1 MTATAILAA
10 LIVLPWLVG
19 GYGVYLLSLTAVYTL
34 VAVGLNL
41 LTGLTGQISLG
52 HAAFFAIG
60 AYGTGLLAQ
69 RAGIPMPL
77 ALLLAGL
84 LSAAVGALAA
94 LPALRLRNLYLAIA
108 TLGLGTV
115 VQKTL
120 FEWRSVTGGGG
131 GLTLAPPHVAGIAIG
146 NGIGLYYVVLLL
158 AAAGLW
164 AASNLVRGRSGRA
177 MRLLRE
183 SEVAAGTLGIPV
195 AQAKVT
201 AFALSAFYAA
211 IAGGLYGYVVGY
223 VSPEGFGIA
232 LSISFISMIVIGG
245 LGSSGGPV
253 LGAAFYVLLPEVF
266 SRFKDAPGLVFGIA
280 LMLTMVFLPD
290 GLWGL
295 PARLRGRP

>member
-1 MTATAILAA
+1 MIAA
-10 LIVLPWLVG
+10 SIIALLLVLPWLVG
-19 GYGVYLLSLTAVYTL
+19 GYGVYLLSLTGVFSL
-34 VAVGLNL
+34 VAIGLNV

-60 AYGTGLLAQ
+60 AYGTGLLTQ
-69 RAGIPMPL
+69 RAGVPMPL
-77 ALLLAGL
+77 ALLAASL

-120 FEWRSVTGGGG
+120 FEWRGLTGGGG
-131 GLTLAPPHVAGIAIG
+131 GLTLAPPRLFGVAIG

-158 AAAGLW
+158 AGVGLW
-164 AASNLVRGRSGRA
+164 AAGNIVRGRSGRA
-177 MRLLRE
+177 MRMLRE
-183 SEVAAGTLGIPV
+183 SEIAAGTLGIPV
-195 AQAKVT
+195 ARAKVA

-211 IAGGLYGYVVGY
+211 VAGGLYGFVVGY

-253 LGAAFYVLLPEVF
+253 LGAAFYVLLPELF
-266 SRFKDAPGLVFGIA
+266 RGIKDAPGLVFGLA
-280 LMLTMVFLPD
+280 LVVVMVALPG

-295 PARLRGRP
+295 PARLRGRG